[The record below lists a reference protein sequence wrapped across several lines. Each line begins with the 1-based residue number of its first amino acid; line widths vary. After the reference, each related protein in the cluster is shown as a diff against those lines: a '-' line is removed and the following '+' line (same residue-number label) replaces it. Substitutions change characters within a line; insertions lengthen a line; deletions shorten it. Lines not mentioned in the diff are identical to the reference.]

1 MAEHA
6 HRGGSHDGLRAAQ
19 DGGDALLQPGAAP
32 GSASV
37 AQVPFTQRLY
47 VRIYLALLLSLALT
61 AALFFT
67 VSHFNQDPAQIGP
80 SLDTFAEFAAEILP
94 PADAP
99 DALQQDALQHWQPR
113 VRTDLALYSAQGRR
127 IAAAGRP
134 LPPLDLQQRS
144 SGWLGGAPP
153 VFALKLPDGRW
164 LVGQRIR
171 TERRARP
178 NLSGIAILIA
188 LAIAIGAYPVVRR
201 LTRRL
206 ERLQASVEALGAG
219 QLSARV
225 ELRGD
230 DEVARLAGSFNRS
243 AARIEALVGA
253 QKSLLAN
260 ASHELRSPLARIRM
274 AIALQGSAPQEELQE
289 ELARNVQELDLL
301 IDEILLASRL
311 DAAASTPLAGER
323 LDLTALLADEC
334 ARAGAVLAAPVIE
347 IDGEPKLLRRM
358 IRNLLD
364 NARRHGGGAIEVT
377 LAPCNEI
384 APGASVDIAGDAATA
399 GPNAGMTA
407 GTAAGTTAG
416 LRTAWIDLRVTDA
429 GPGVAPAQR
438 ENIFTPFHRQPGAR
452 ERDGSIGLGLSL
464 VRQIARRHGGDAFCT
479 DRADG
484 LPGTTF
490 HIRLPRFPA
499 SAAAD

>member
-1 MAEHA
+1 MAEHPLA
-6 HRGGSHDGLRAAQ
+6 DGK
-19 DGGDALLQPGAAP
+19 AP
-32 GSASV
+32 VASPSV
-37 AQVPFTQRLY
+37 AQVRFSERLY

-61 AALFFT
+61 AGLFFT
-67 VSHFNQDPAQIGP
+67 AWHFNTDPAQVGP
-80 SLDTFAEFAAEILP
+80 SLETFAEFAAEILP
-94 PADAP
+94 PSTAP
-99 DALQQDALQHWQPR
+99 DAVQQEALAHWQPR
-113 VRTDLALYSAQGRR
+113 VRSDLALYAADGRR

-134 LPPLDLQQRS
+134 LPPLDAQQTA

-178 NLSGIAILIA
+178 NLTAAALLIA
-188 LAIAIGAYPVVRR
+188 LAVAVGAYPVVRR

-274 AIALQGSAPQEELQE
+274 AIALLETAPQEELQQ
-289 ELARNVQELDLL
+289 ELARNVQELDQL

-311 DAAASTPLAGER
+311 DAAGSTPLAAER

-334 ARAGAVLAAPVIE
+334 ARAGATLAAPLIE

-364 NARRHGGGAIEVT
+364 NARRHGGGAIDAVLVT
-377 LAPCNEI
+377 CDERTL
-384 APGASVDIAGDAATA
+384 PGVMLTIS
-399 GPNAGMTA
+399 
-407 GTAAGTTAG
+407 
-416 LRTAWIDLRVTDA
+416 DA
-429 GPGVAPAQR
+429 GPGVAQAQR
-438 ENIFTPFHRQPGAR
+438 ENIFTPFHRLPGAR
-452 ERDGSIGLGLSL
+452 ERDGSIGLGLAL
-464 VRQIARRHGGDAFCT
+464 VRQIARRHGGDAVCT
-479 DRADG
+479 ARADG
-484 LPGTTF
+484 LPGSTF
-490 HIRLPRFPA
+490 RIFLPQQQAVRT
-499 SAAAD
+499 SL